1 MVETT
6 PSNSTYAPDQQNGK
20 QTGNP
25 IGTSVESPRLLVV
38 DDEGAV
44 LRLLKSI
51 LVRANYRVTACQGA
65 EEALRIL
72 SQGAQFEC
80 IVTDAMMPAMNGY
93 ELVRAVRHNG
103 NTAEIP
109 VIMLTRKSDRND
121 VKKAMVA
128 GVNDY
133 VLKPID
139 EHLLLDK
146 IGACLKNRMSQIRLR
161 EIQIHGAEAHVQAN
175 FQLRLTAIRETGMTL
190 RLPFEIP
197 AEHLEDTVVG
207 LATPIFPDIGI
218 PVPFLRQV
226 RARRLSPDEIGA
238 LTGFPIEV
246 EFAFIGMEEASLK
259 KVRAWLQ
266 RQEIL
271 RKK

>member
-1 MVETT
+1 MVEAGTFNSPFTT
-6 PSNSTYAPDQQNGK
+6 N
-20 QTGNP
+20 TGSPNALA
-25 IGTSVESPRLLVV
+25 TSMESPRLLVV
-38 DDEGAV
+38 DDESAV
-44 LRLLKSI
+44 LRLLRAI
-51 LVRANYRVTACQGA
+51 LVRANYRVTICQGA

-72 SQGAQFEC
+72 SQGSQFDC

-93 ELVRAVRHNG
+93 ELVRAVRIN
-103 NTAEIP
+103 ASIADLP
-109 VIMLTRKSDRND
+109 IIMLTRKSDRND

-146 IGACLKNRMSQIRLR
+146 ISICLKNRTTQVRLR
-161 EIQIHGAEAHVQAN
+161 EVQIHGAEARAQAT
-175 FQLRLTAIRETGMTL
+175 FQLRLTAIRETGMTM

-197 AEHLEDTVVG
+197 AEQLEDAAIRM
-207 LATPIFPDIGI
+207 ATPIFPEIGI
-218 PVPFLRQV
+218 PMPFLRQV
-226 RARRLSPDEIGA
+226 RSRRIPADEIGA
-238 LTGFPIEV
+238 LTEFPIEV
-246 EFAFIGMEEASLK
+246 EFAFVGMEEVNLK
-259 KVRAWLQ
+259 KIRAWLQ